1 MDGWLKLSRLV
12 GFVDGRT
19 DQGNIICMKGKKE
32 SSRNVI
38 TSEIIE
44 RSTYLLT

>member
-19 DQGNIICMKGKKE
+19 DQGNIICMKGKKG
-32 SSRNVI
+32 
-38 TSEIIE
+38 EIIE